1 VVGVNHDITV
11 MCVHIYLIPTIFRRS
26 YYHGALF
33 SAYKYHD
40 FNFACQKNFSYVPCH
55 LDFTRDFACQMLT
68 QPFRQRFIIKYG
80 SSYPFDLFV
89 IQLSIRT
96 LKEIIDLVL
105 NVQND
110 LIRFDLI

>member
-1 VVGVNHDITV
+1 
-11 MCVHIYLIPTIFRRS
+11 
-26 YYHGALF
+26 
-33 SAYKYHD
+33 
-40 FNFACQKNFSYVPCH
+40 
-55 LDFTRDFACQMLT
+55 MLT